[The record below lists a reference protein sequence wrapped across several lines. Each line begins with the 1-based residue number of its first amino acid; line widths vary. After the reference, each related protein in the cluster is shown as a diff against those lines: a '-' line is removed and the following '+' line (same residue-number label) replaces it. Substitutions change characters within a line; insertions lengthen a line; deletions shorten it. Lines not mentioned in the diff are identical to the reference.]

1 MPKEV
6 AKTERLILTKD
17 DDHEYGLVTKVLGGS
32 RFLIRLNLQETQ
44 VVGRLCGKFKKGSA
58 KKANWVSA
66 NTWVLVGLRDY
77 QDNAVDIV
85 HVYTDSEVRRM
96 KKDGT
101 LVDIEQ
107 PSDNKDTTPCVEDD
121 SWIFD
126 EI

>member
-6 AKTERLILTKD
+6 VKTERSILTKD

-58 KKANWVSA
+58 KKANWVAA

-85 HVYTDSEVRRM
+85 HVYNDSEVRRM

-101 LVDIEQ
+101 LIDIEQ
-107 PSDNKDTTPCVEDD
+107 PSEGKETTPCVEDD

>member
-1 MPKEV
+1 MPKELT
-6 AKTERLILTKD
+6 KTERTILWKD
-17 DDHEYGLVTKVLGGS
+17 DDHEYGLVKKVLGGS
-32 RFLIRLNLQETQ
+32 RFLIRLNLQEKE
-44 VVGRLCGKFKKGSA
+44 VVGRLCGKLKKGSV
-58 KKANWVSA
+58 KKSNWVTI

-77 QDNAVDIV
+77 QDSTVDIV

-101 LVDIEQ
+101 LVDIEETSQ
-107 PSDNKDTTPCVEDD
+107 DKDVNLSQDD